1 MKGKIKIA
9 LLFVFITQFGYC
21 QTDTLPYTSYR
32 FHPIFFIDLGFSA
45 APASLKYPY
54 SSDIKQL
61 QFRHNNKIMF
71 GIGASYRWF
80 AFRIGAALVGNFKP
94 VSKYGKSNYYDLG
107 LQFSIRKY
115 YSEIDLRYYTNYV
128 VENAYKWDSTY
139 TKDLP
144 NDRNQNIDV
153 YNIAMKMWYL
163 NNKNFRMDP
172 FTGNR
177 GSYNKQVFTWYL
189 GGRLDIYGITN
200 KNGPLI
206 PTLLQDST
214 NTKTSASAIGAIE
227 LGIIPGVGYVNKYK
241 KFQYG
246 VMAAVG
252 PMLQFKSYTVNDSPT
267 GLAGIVLRYDFKMIF
282 GYNVPR
288 CFVMAHIEVDTKSI
302 GFDKLKY
309 MQTFYSFKVQAGYR
323 FKEKLPKKGKKGK
336 KI

>member
-1 MKGKIKIA
+1 MKGKINIA
-9 LLFVFITQFGYC
+9 LLFVFITQFVVC

-32 FHPIFFIDLGFSA
+32 YHPIIFADLGFSA

-54 SSDIKQL
+54 NNQIKEL
-61 QFRHNNKIMF
+61 QFKHNNKIMF

-94 VSKYGKSNYYDLG
+94 TSKYGKSNYYDLG
-107 LQFSIRKY
+107 VQFSIKKY
-115 YSEIDLRYYTNYV
+115 YSEIDFRYYTNYV
-128 VENAYKWDSTY
+128 IENAYNWDPTY
-139 TKDLP
+139 TKELP

-153 YNIAMKMWYL
+153 YNVAMKMWYL
-163 NNKNFRMDP
+163 NNSNFKMDA

-177 GSYNKQVFTWYL
+177 GSYKRPVFTWYL
-189 GGRLDIYGITN
+189 GGRLDFYGITN
-200 KNGPLI
+200 KTGSLI

-214 NTKTSASAIGAIE
+214 NTKTNSSAFNAIE
-227 LGIIPGVGYVNKYK
+227 LGVIPGVGYVTKRKN
-241 KFQYG
+241 FQFG
-246 VMAAVG
+246 IMAAVG
-252 PMLQFKSYTVNDSPT
+252 PMLQLKSYTVNNSPT

-288 CFVMAHIEVDTKSI
+288 CFVMAHVEFDTKSI

-323 FKEKLPKKGKKGK
+323 FKEKIPKKGKKVTK
-336 KI
+336 R